1 MNSVSKRIQW
11 IDIVKGIAILCMLWG
26 HSSPASPFKD
36 WIYSWHMPIF
46 FVICG
51 YLRGRDT
58 SSITWE
64 NLIIFL
70 KKRWHNLVIPYIL
83 FGVILIVFYD
93 ILHLLSHTTLEYLNN
108 VWKLASLQGINSLWF
123 LPVYF
128 MAELLFVLMPKNRNA
143 GILVLFLFIVLVVIE
158 QTMLT
163 YPLSFLYKVSEG
175 FIFVFIG
182 FALSKLHIENRIPF
196 YFSIPLLILFFI
208 GSMLNGDAS
217 MNKMNHVWLYFL
229 NATGTS
235 VGIITLINSLQHKYS
250 FNSKFIT
257 YFGINSIIVLCTNN
271 LIIEII
277 RLLDYKLTGNW
288 MMNTG
293 YLGCFAFFI
302 LLVIAEIPVIKA
314 FEGRF
319 GK

>member
-1 MNSVSKRIQW
+1 MNGVSNRIQW
-11 IDIVKGIAILCMLWG
+11 IDIVKGIAILFMLWG
-26 HSSPASPFKD
+26 HSTPASPFKD

-46 FVICG
+46 FFICG

-64 NLIIFL
+64 KLIIFL

-108 VWKLASLQGINSLWF
+108 VWRLVSLQGINSLWF

-128 MAELLFVLMPKNRNA
+128 MVELLFVLIPKNRNA

-158 QTMLT
+158 QTKLT
-163 YPLSFLYKVSEG
+163 YPLSLLYKVSEG

-182 FALSKLHIENRIPF
+182 FALSKLHIENRIP
-196 YFSIPLLILFFI
+196 YYYSIPLLILFFI

-217 MNKMNHVWLYFL
+217 MNKMNNVWLYFL

-235 VGIITLINSLQHKYS
+235 VGIITLINSLQHKCC
-250 FNSKFIT
+250 FKSKFIT
-257 YFGINSIIVLCTNN
+257 FLGINSIIVLCTNN

-302 LLVIAEIPVIKA
+302 LLVVAEIPVIKA